1 MNDSKSSM
9 PNHLR
14 STELSTLAAPGV
26 PLTSSDMR
34 ICIDGT
40 PLFGPR
46 TGIGHYTANLCR
58 ALSRIAPSLQLQFFC
73 GMSWSSEM
81 PGDLSGSNGKVARRA
96 IFFMID
102 RGVRLFGPWL
112 AIFRKQVFTRAERL
126 IFAHGLAKYQPQV
139 VHATGGFIHRTH
151 VPTVITVHDI
161 SCFRHPETHPYARVH
176 WQRKTL
182 PASIEHAQRI
192 LTVSEFTR
200 QELIEYFGVDP
211 SKVVVTHNGVDTTFH
226 PRPSIDVDTVIRK
239 FGLAADSYVLSVG
252 TLEPRKNLE
261 TLVAAHERLP
271 KALATRYPL
280 VVVGMRGWKESSLVR
295 RLRPLVAQ
303 GRVRVLGYV
312 PQDLLPF
319 LYCGARAFA
328 YPSIY
333 EGFGLPPLEAMA
345 SGVPVAVSNASSLPE
360 VVGDSGL
367 LVTPHDVEAWTQ
379 TLQRILLDEDF
390 RSTATAHG
398 LARAGAFSWEQCAKL
413 TLDAYRDLV
422 ANPSEAL
429 PTIHSRSQ

>member
-1 MNDSKSSM
+1 MSDHLKSAKLLPLSSADVT
-9 PNHLR
+9 PAT
-14 STELSTLAAPGV
+14 TEL
-26 PLTSSDMR
+26 R

-40 PLFGPR
+40 PLLGPR

-58 ALSRIAPSLQLQFFC
+58 ALSRISPSLQLQLFY
-73 GMSWSSEM
+73 GMSWSNEL
-81 PGDLSGSNGKVARRA
+81 PEDLNQNNTKMARRA
-96 IFFMID
+96 IFFMVE

-112 AIFRKQVFTRAERL
+112 AILRKQIFTRAERL
-126 IFAHGLAKYQPQV
+126 IFDHGLAKYQPQV
-139 VHATGGFIHRTH
+139 VHATSGFIHQSH

-176 WQRKTL
+176 WQQKTL

-192 LTVSEFTR
+192 LTVSDFTR
-200 QELIEYFGVDP
+200 RELIEYFGTNP
-211 SKVVVTHNGVDTTFH
+211 NKIVVTHNGVDATFH
-226 PRPSIDVDTVIRK
+226 PRPRTDVDAAIRK
-239 FGLAADSYVLSVG
+239 FGLTAGSYVLSVG

-261 TLVAAHERLP
+261 TLVAAHQRLP

-295 RLRPLVAQ
+295 LLRPLVAQ

-312 PQDLLPF
+312 SQELLPF
-319 LYCGARAFA
+319 LFSGARAFA

-360 VVGDSGL
+360 VVGDAGL
-367 LVTPHDVEAWTQ
+367 LVTPHDVETWTQ

-390 RSTATAHG
+390 RSTATVRG
-398 LARAGAFSWEQCAKL
+398 LARAGTFSWEQCAKL
-413 TLDAYRDLV
+413 TLDTYRDLAMA
-422 ANPSEAL
+422 ANPYV
-429 PTIHSRSQ
+429 T